1 MRIWYRTKVF
11 LRVHAPPL
19 GRVVGIPNLSVDQ
32 RVTDAGRRVGQ
43 AELTI
48 VRVQPMLQGSEQD
61 YRGVV
66 DAGHLGKSLPSPCG
80 VLAHQQIDRAA

>member
-1 MRIWYRTKVF
+1 
-11 LRVHAPPL
+11 
-19 GRVVGIPNLSVDQ
+19 
-32 RVTDAGRRVGQ
+32 
-43 AELTI
+43 